1 MGSVPAFLL
10 RKLYAK
16 GSLKN
21 TAAGFELTIQNTLAS
36 GTIVSLAPLQVD
48 GIEYPLE
55 KTTAI
60 LPDGSQ
66 VSAADVSAESGVR
79 FSVGDKVT
87 IRVAGKPLPSGQ
99 HKLTISPKTKEAGI
113 LDIFAEDMIT

>member
-1 MGSVPAFLL
+1 MGSIPAFLL
-10 RKLYAK
+10 RKLYRK

-36 GTIVSLAPLQVD
+36 GTIVSIAPLQVD

-55 KTTAI
+55 RTTAI
-60 LPDGSQ
+60 LPDGRQ
-66 VSAADVSAESGVR
+66 ISAADVSAESGVR

-87 IRVAGKPLPSGQ
+87 IQVEGKHLSPGQ

>member
-10 RKLYAK
+10 KKLYAK

-87 IRVAGKPLPSGQ
+87 IRVEGKPLPSGQ
-99 HKLTISPKTKEAGI
+99 HKLTISPQTKEAGI

>member
-10 RKLYAK
+10 KKLYAK

-36 GTIVSLAPLQVD
+36 GTIVGLAPLQVD
-48 GIEYPLE
+48 GTDYPLE

-87 IRVAGKPLPSGQ
+87 IRVEGKPLQSGQ

>member
-10 RKLYAK
+10 RKLYVK

-36 GTIVSLAPLQVD
+36 GTIIGLAPLQVD
-48 GIEYPLE
+48 GIQYPLV

-60 LPDGSQ
+60 LPDGTQ
-66 VSAADVSAESGVR
+66 ASAVDVSAESGVR
-79 FSVGDKVT
+79 FSVGDRVT
-87 IRVAGKPLPSGQ
+87 IRVEGKPLPAGQ
-99 HKLTISPKTKEAGI
+99 HKLAISPKTKEVGI